1 MEDLISIIVPVYN
14 VEKYLD
20 RCLESIVN
28 QTYKNL
34 EIVLV
39 DDGSIDNSGEK
50 CDEWL
55 KKDNRIKV
63 IHKQNGGVSSARNV
77 GLEEASGKYITFID
91 SDDYVLENYIENLCT
106 LIDNHTKVV
115 RIILDSNFEELK
127 VYSQRFFDIFEN
139 TGKFNTAC
147 FQLIEKQLLM
157 DYKIKFNEKAGFGE
171 DLLFSIH
178 TMIAAKTIKIA
189 NFDGYKIFYNA
200 DSITKKVDKDLMK
213 KNIYELSIVYNEIYN
228 SFSEEIEN
236 FRTNKFFEE
245 INGQLLKTSLNFSIA
260 YKEFCQLMSQIYQN
274 LNHILFEK
282 FDTNKQYKTINKIF
296 IYCLLKRRI
305 KLYYILMIIRKK
317 LKGQKNG

>member
-1 MEDLISIIVPVYN
+1 MEDLISVIVPVYN
-14 VEKYLD
+14 VEEYLD
-20 RCLESIVN
+20 RCVESIVN

-34 EIVLV
+34 EIILV
-39 DDGSIDNSGEK
+39 NDGSTDNSGEK

-77 GLEEASGKYITFID
+77 GLEDAKGKYITFID
-91 SDDYVLENYIENLCT
+91 SDDYVLENYVENLSN
-106 LIDNHTKVV
+106 LIGEDTRVV
-115 RIILDSNFEELK
+115 RIILNSNFEELK

-157 DYKIKFNEKAGFGE
+157 ENKIRFNEKAGFGE

-189 NFDGYKIFYNA
+189 HFDGYKIFYNA
-200 DSITKKVDKDLMK
+200 NSITKKIDKDLMK
-213 KNIYELSIVYNEIYN
+213 KNIYELSVVYNEIYSN
-228 SFSEEIEN
+228 FNKEIEN

-245 INGQLLKTSLNFSIA
+245 VNGQLLKISLNFSIS
-260 YKEFCQLMSQIYQN
+260 YKEFCQLMNEIYQN
-274 LNHILFEK
+274 LNTILFEK
-282 FDTNKQYKTINKIF
+282 FDRNKQYKTTNKTF
-296 IYCLLKRRI
+296 IDCLVKRRI
-305 KLYYILMIIRKK
+305 KLYYVLMIIRKK